1 MNFSETLNATAV
13 SGAAPGTDREGVGKA
28 LIKFAC
34 KLHYLAQALL
44 LLFLNFYCSVDILN

>member
-1 MNFSETLNATAV
+1 MPQPSVVLPQGQIEK
-13 SGAAPGTDREGVGKA
+13 GVGKA

-44 LLFLNFYCSVDILN
+44 LLFHNFYCSVDILN